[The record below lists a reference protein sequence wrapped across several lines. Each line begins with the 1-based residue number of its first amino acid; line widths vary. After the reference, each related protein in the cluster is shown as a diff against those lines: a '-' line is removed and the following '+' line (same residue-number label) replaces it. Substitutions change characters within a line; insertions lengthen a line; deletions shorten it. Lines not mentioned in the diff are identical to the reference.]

1 MTEDLTVNEQ
11 DREII
16 VQITADGVSAY
27 VSNNSVRPTE
37 VTQLISDVHHAF
49 EELRKPSNFA
59 AVAVEVKN
67 PAVSIKKS
75 ITSDNIICLQCGK
88 GFKSLKRHIKTHHDM
103 TPEQYREHWD
113 LPRDYPMVAAN
124 YAEARS
130 NLAKQMGL
138 GRKPKSQE
146 TVE

>member
-1 MTEDLTVNEQ
+1 
-11 DREII
+11 
-16 VQITADGVSAY
+16 
-27 VSNNSVRPTE
+27 
-37 VTQLISDVHHAF
+37 
-49 EELRKPSNFA
+49 
-59 AVAVEVKN
+59 
-67 PAVSIKKS
+67 
-75 ITSDNIICLQCGK
+75 
-88 GFKSLKRHIKTHHDM
+88 M

>member
-1 MTEDLTVNEQ
+1 
-11 DREII
+11 
-16 VQITADGVSAY
+16 
-27 VSNNSVRPTE
+27 VRPTE